1 MRALVIGAGGY
12 VGRPLVDALR
22 PHVETVAA
30 GRRVGPGVDEQL
42 DLRDR
47 AEVAGVLRRIRP
59 DVIVATAYLLDRAC
73 DAEPHRAV
81 ETNVLGMAN
90 LFEEARDAGV
100 RRVVF
105 ASSGAVHGG
114 RDGVADHPI
123 AETEECHPATLYGR
137 MKVFDEWLAAHYNE
151 RFGTEI
157 VSFRISGPY
166 GWSKPLERFGGEMPY
181 DVVVA
186 AASRGEPVELPW
198 SRDARFRFIHVA
210 DAGASFVPLVLA
222 DSLEHRVYNA
232 PGFTVSVGELA
243 DAASAIAPFDC
254 TFDEPGR
261 PIKFVWWDTG
271 RYEAEFEF
279 RPRPLA
285 AWLADEIAA
294 RRASVDPAPGQ
305 PLP

>member
-30 GRRVGPGVDEQL
+30 GRRVGPGVDE
-42 DLRDR
+42 RDR

-271 RYEAEFEF
+271 RYEAEFQF